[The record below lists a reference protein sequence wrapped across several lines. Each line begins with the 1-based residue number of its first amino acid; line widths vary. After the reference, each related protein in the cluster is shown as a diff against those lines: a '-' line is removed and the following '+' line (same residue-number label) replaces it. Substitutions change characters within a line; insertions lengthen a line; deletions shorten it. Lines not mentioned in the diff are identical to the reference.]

1 MVIQGKAYWAAVK
14 SPNTTFDTDGMW
26 TVDVCNLDE
35 ANLNIANKDSLIVKN
50 KGDDRGDFVTIKRK
64 VMRKD
69 GQRNRQPELIDGQK
83 KSLDCMIGNGSL
95 VNVLYSTYDWEYRGR
110 KGTSADLRTVQVLD
124 LVPYKDGND
133 DELKEIPGTFSSTD
147 AVAEDDIQL

>member
-1 MVIQGKAYWAAVK
+1 MVIQVKAYWAAVK
-14 SPNTTFDTDGMW
+14 NPNTTFDPDGMW

-35 ANLNIANKDSLIVKN
+35 ANLNIANNDGLIVKN

-69 GQRNRQPELIDGQK
+69 GQRNKQPDLIDGQK
-83 KSLDCMIGNGSL
+83 KIVDCMIGNGST

-147 AVAEDDIQL
+147 AVAEDDINF

>member
-1 MVIQGKAYWAAVK
+1 MVIQGKAFWAAVK
-14 SPNTTFDTDGMW
+14 NPNTTFDPDGMW

-35 ANLNIANKDSLIVKN
+35 ANLNIANKDNLIVKN

-83 KSLDCMIGNGSL
+83 KTLDCMIGNGSL

-147 AVAEDDIQL
+147 AVADDDIPL

>member
-14 SPNTTFDTDGMW
+14 SPNTTFDPDGMW

-35 ANLNIANKDSLIVKN
+35 ANLNIANKDNLIVKN

-69 GQRNRQPELIDGQK
+69 GQRNRQPDLMDGQK
-83 KSLDCMIGNGSL
+83 KILDCMIGNGST

-147 AVAEDDIQL
+147 AVAEDDINF

>member
-14 SPNTTFDTDGMW
+14 NPNTTFDPDGMW

-35 ANLNIANKDSLIVKN
+35 ANLNIANNDGLIVKN

-69 GQRNRQPELIDGQK
+69 GQRNRQPDLMDGQK
-83 KSLDCMIGNGSL
+83 KTLDCMIGNGST
-95 VNVLYSTYDWEYRGR
+95 VNVLYNTYDWEYRG
-110 KGTSADLRTVQVLD
+110 SIS
-124 LVPYKDGND
+124 Y
-133 DELKEIPGTFSSTD
+133 F
-147 AVAEDDIQL
+147 

>member
-1 MVIQGKAYWAAVK
+1 
-14 SPNTTFDTDGMW
+14 
-26 TVDVCNLDE
+26 
-35 ANLNIANKDSLIVKN
+35 
-50 KGDDRGDFVTIKRK
+50 
-64 VMRKD
+64 MRKD

>member
-1 MVIQGKAYWAAVK
+1 MVIQGKAYWAAIK
-14 SPNTTFDTDGMW
+14 SPNTTFDPDGMW

-35 ANLNIANKDSLIVKN
+35 ANLNIANKNNLIVKN

-133 DELKEIPGTFSSTD
+133 EELKEIPGTFSSTD

>member
-1 MVIQGKAYWAAVK
+1 MVIQGKAFWAAIK
-14 SPNTTFDTDGMW
+14 NPNTTFDPDGMW

-35 ANLNIANKDSLIVKN
+35 ANLNIANKDNLIVKN

-83 KSLDCMIGNGSL
+83 KTLDCMIGNGSL

-147 AVAEDDIQL
+147 AVADDDIPL